1 MKTES
6 EFMNEV
12 MEKLNRAT
20 TDIHCLVTD
29 KEELEGKAKD
39 KKYYSAQYI
48 SETLYPAIKEK
59 RSTIQQKQEQIL
71 RDIGGMIE
79 QQKQDYLALDA
90 VKAEELNDSVIR
102 LITMDLLTEEE
113 LEKLFDE
120 FAGNPTM
127 QKIILKMSEK
137 AGKHIQRYFTG
148 HREQIAGLNSLL
160 DVVRIFV
167 NNWIDKPESHEMI
180 KKLFNIQ

>member
-29 KEELEGKAKD
+29 KKELEGKAED

-48 SETLYPAIKEK
+48 SETLYPAIKEN
-59 RSTIQQKQEQIL
+59 RYAIQQKQEQIS
-71 RDIGGMIE
+71 RDIERMIE

-90 VKAEELNDSVIR
+90 VKAEELNDSAIR
-102 LITMDLLTEEE
+102 LLSMDLLTEEE
-113 LEKLFDE
+113 LERLFDE

-137 AGKHIQRYFTG
+137 AGKQIKRSFIG

-160 DVVRIFV
+160 DVVRIYT
-167 NNWIDKPESHEMI
+167 NNWIDKTESHEML
-180 KKLFNIQ
+180 KKLFGIR